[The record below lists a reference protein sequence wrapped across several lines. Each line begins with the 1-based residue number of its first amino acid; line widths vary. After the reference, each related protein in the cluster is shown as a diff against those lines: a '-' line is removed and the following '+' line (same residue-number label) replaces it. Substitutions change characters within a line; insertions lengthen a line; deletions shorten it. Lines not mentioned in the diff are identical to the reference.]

1 MRRQS
6 VKWVELVWFAA
17 AVLALTPVPM
27 FLKEYFYAGRKYG
40 LAYTEGL
47 DNGHLVVLRP
57 EWLRSMEVVPLL
69 VYPLLFLG
77 IVFVLIGVATR
88 LQLNVWCVDFWV
100 TVFALSVALQVT
112 LTSTDFAQPIY
123 GFLGAV
129 VSAISFRRLVKR
141 KGTESQANSGLNQNP
156 E

>member
-1 MRRQS
+1 
-6 VKWVELVWFAA
+6 
-17 AVLALTPVPM
+17 
-27 FLKEYFYAGRKYG
+27 
-40 LAYTEGL
+40 
-47 DNGHLVVLRP
+47 
-57 EWLRSMEVVPLL
+57 MEVVPLL
-69 VYPLLFLG
+69 IYPLLFLG

-88 LQLNVWCVDFWV
+88 LQLHVWCVDFWV

-141 KGTESQANSGLNQNP
+141 KGTESQANSGLNQNA